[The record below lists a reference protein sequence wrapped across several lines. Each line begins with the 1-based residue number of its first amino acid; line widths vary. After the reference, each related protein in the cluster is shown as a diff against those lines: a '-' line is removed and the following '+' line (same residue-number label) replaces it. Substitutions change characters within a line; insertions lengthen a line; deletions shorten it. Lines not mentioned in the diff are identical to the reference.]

1 MNTCQDKDKR
11 IHLSTYTEQYG
22 TIFYVK
28 KVFYRLFSYIMGL
41 TVMIPTE
48 PTGILDKCKYENCTG
63 ILPSC
68 IPCCL
73 LDDLLL

>member
-28 KVFYRLFSYIMGL
+28 KVFYRLFSYITGL

-48 PTGILDKCKYENCTG
+48 PTGILDKCKYENCA
-63 ILPSC
+63 LAFYQVAY
-68 IPCCL
+68 L
-73 LDDLLL
+73 AVF